1 MNAHSCAFHET
12 WKLCFKDFPGT
23 PVIRLHTFNAGGVGC
38 SLDWGNN
45 ILHATLDRAK
55 FKNKKFFFKI
65 LYFKCFSCGP
75 LIFFMSQLRH
85 QCGYNG
91 SGQWSVETAA
101 GRETESSYY
110 KLPASSRESE
120 KEDGPSAPRLLP
132 TSLSPDHS
140 ADPLR
145 REME

>member
-55 FKNKKFFFKI
+55 FKNKKIFFKYCI
-65 LYFKCFSCGP
+65 SSAFPVVPSSFSC
-75 LIFFMSQLRH
+75 L
-85 QCGYNG
+85 N
-91 SGQWSVETAA
+91 
-101 GRETESSYY
+101 
-110 KLPASSRESE
+110 
-120 KEDGPSAPRLLP
+120 
-132 TSLSPDHS
+132 
-140 ADPLR
+140 
-145 REME
+145 